1 MACSL
6 GVTVKVAWVCLPGA
20 MAKVAWARVVRQRW
34 SMWCVNGMLTG
45 SDGESGMGVL
55 TRSDGK
61 SGMGKGGKTK
71 VVDMVCQWHAH

>member
-6 GVTVKVAWVCLPGA
+6 GAMVKVAWVR
-20 MAKVAWARVVRQRW
+20 VARQRW

-45 SDGESGMGVL
+45 SDSESGIGML
-55 TRSDGK
+55 ARSNGK

-71 VVDMVCQWHAH
+71 VVNMVCQWHAC